1 MALGLKPGDEVIS
14 PSFTYIATAEV
25 IGLLNLTPVFVD
37 VDKET
42 FCMDPDSLK
51 AAISPKTKAIVP
63 VHLYGHCAPM
73 EEIMEIAN
81 EHGIAVIED
90 TAQGIGS
97 NYKGK
102 DGVSKKAGTIGTVG
116 TTSFFPSKNLGCYGD
131 GGAIMTNDD
140 DLAAMIRMVSNHGQ
154 SKRYY
159 HDVIGVNSRLDS
171 IQAAILRI
179 KLKHLD
185 TYLSDRNK
193 AASFYN
199 NEFSERPELTVPKTA
214 NYSDHGFHQYT
225 LILNGVDRNDLMNHL
240 DKKGIP
246 SNIYYP
252 LPVHEQKSFEGKF
265 EERVSL
271 ENTDYL
277 KLKVISLPMHTEL
290 DDEQLEFITSSV
302 IEFLD
307 Q

>member
-1 MALGLKPGDEVIS
+1 MANGTDALQISLMALGLKPGDEVIS

-102 DGVSKKAGTIGTVG
+102 DWGFQKKRGTIGTVG

-185 TYLSDRNK
+185 TYLADRNK

-199 NEFSERPELTVPKTA
+199 NEFSGAPRT
-214 NYSDHGFHQYT
+214 
-225 LILNGVDRNDLMNHL
+225 NGAKNC
-240 DKKGIP
+240 
-246 SNIYYP
+246 
-252 LPVHEQKSFEGKF
+252 
-265 EERVSL
+265 
-271 ENTDYL
+271 
-277 KLKVISLPMHTEL
+277 
-290 DDEQLEFITSSV
+290 
-302 IEFLD
+302 
-307 Q
+307 